1 MQVRR
6 EVTYIQTGATLRCP
20 FSPRPERRVLGSGRL
35 GGIEPVRENPRPQA
49 QPSTSP
55 GSPYQS
61 LGTRLVLSTY
71 SPHIQASPP
80 ITRAFCSGLP
90 EGKRATT
97 GLCHLPNVALSP
109 DRSFRLLTCN
119 VQPRLSCLPPCTPLS
134 RLWQHGERP
143 VYLQMP
149 VAPPRRSSSS
159 QGHKLC
165 GSGTRGQRA
174 GPGSRHW

>member
-1 MQVRR
+1 MQVRW
-6 EVTYIQTGATLRCP
+6 EVTYVQTGATLQCP
-20 FSPRPERRVLGSGRL
+20 FSPRPERRVLSWGTL
-35 GGIEPVRENPRPQA
+35 DGIEPVRESPRPQA

-55 GSPYQS
+55 DSPYQS
-61 LGTRLVLSTY
+61 LGTRFVLSTY

-90 EGKRATT
+90 EGKQATT
-97 GLCHLPNVALSP
+97 GLYRLPNVAHSS
-109 DRSFRLLTCN
+109 DRSFCLLTCN
-119 VQPRLSCLPPCTPLS
+119 VQPRISCLPPCTPFS
-134 RLWQHGERP
+134 RLWQQGELP

-149 VAPPRRSSSS
+149 VAPPCRYSSS